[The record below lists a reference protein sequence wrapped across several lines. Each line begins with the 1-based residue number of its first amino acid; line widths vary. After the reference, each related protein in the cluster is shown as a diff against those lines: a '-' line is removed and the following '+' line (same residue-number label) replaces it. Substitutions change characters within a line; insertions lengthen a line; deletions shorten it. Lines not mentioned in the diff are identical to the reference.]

1 VRQKYVRVDLQVV
14 ECNDNFFEDKQGKEK
29 KKKKGEKGGTTYK
42 KKKKEKKEAPLLFT
56 WRFGFLINLIA
67 APYQS

>member
-1 VRQKYVRVDLQVV
+1 MTTFSRTNKGRKGATTY
-14 ECNDNFFEDKQGKEK
+14 K
-29 KKKKGEKGGTTYK
+29 KKKKKE
-42 KKKKEKKEAPLLFT
+42 KKKEKKEAPLLFT